1 MTAASIIIIASV
13 IGTLFLFRD
22 ELHYL
27 SDRHKNVLCCVSS
40 AIVSVCLHIA
50 LMPIYY
56 HLFS

>member
-1 MTAASIIIIASV
+1 MIPILIIACV
-13 IGTLFLFRD
+13 IGTLLIFRD
-22 ELHYL
+22 DLHYL

-40 AIVSVCLHIA
+40 AIISVCLHIA

>member
-1 MTAASIIIIASV
+1 MTHIPILIIASV
-13 IGTLFLFRD
+13 IGTLFIFRD
-22 ELHYL
+22 DLHYL